1 MSTQTSSQQ
10 RTLEDIHHDSLE
22 LARSSDAIIPFM
34 DEEVVRL
41 EEESA
46 NFESG
51 ELDNAV
57 FTPFRLRQGVY
68 GQRQPDVQ
76 MIRVKIPGGILT
88 PEAMDGLG
96 EGADRYAPLGK
107 GHITTRENVQF
118 HHIPLARVSGRAAAA
133 GYRGPDQPRGLRQH
147 GPQRG
152 RVRPTA
158 GVDADEVFDPTPYLT
173 GLRPVRGASPH
184 HPVLSPQVQV
194 RLYRHRQPATTWP
207 PPSRT

>member
-1 MSTQTSSQQ
+1 MSTQTPSQQ
-10 RTLEDIHHDSLE
+10 RTLEDIHRDSLE
-22 LARSSDAIIPFM
+22 LAKSSESIIPFM

-88 PEAMDGLG
+88 PEAVEGLG
-96 EGADRYAPLGK
+96 EVSDKYAPLGK

-118 HHIPLARVSGRAAAA
+118 HHIPAGPVPRGAAAA
-133 GYRGPDQPRGLRQH
+133 GRHGPD
-147 GPQRG
+147 
-152 RVRPTA
+152 
-158 GVDADEVFDPTPYLT
+158 
-173 GLRPVRGASPH
+173 
-184 HPVLSPQVQV
+184 HP
-194 RLYRHRQPATTWP
+194 
-207 PPSRT
+207 